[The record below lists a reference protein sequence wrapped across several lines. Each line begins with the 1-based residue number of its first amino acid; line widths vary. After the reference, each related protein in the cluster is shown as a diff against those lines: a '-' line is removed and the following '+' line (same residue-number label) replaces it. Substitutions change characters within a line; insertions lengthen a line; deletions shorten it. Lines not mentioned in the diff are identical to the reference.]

1 MIKKKKESLFE
12 YYEAIKYGRGDQVHH
27 KAFWALLYLIT
38 TYILFIHD
46 SFFVQNTCISNQK
59 FQFLSL
65 IFIEREFIGMEIYTF
80 IGESVTKRIQ
90 NYNTGTKTQREKYN
104 FITVTCIQKFLLLK
118 LLS

>member
-1 MIKKKKESLFE
+1 
-12 YYEAIKYGRGDQVHH
+12 
-27 KAFWALLYLIT
+27 
-38 TYILFIHD
+38 
-46 SFFVQNTCISNQK
+46 
-59 FQFLSL
+59 
-65 IFIEREFIGMEIYTF
+65 MEIYTF